1 MLPGGKEEDEDWA
14 FGAGGVVV
22 SSPSKVA
29 HEGRA

>member
-14 FGAGGVVV
+14 FGAGGVV